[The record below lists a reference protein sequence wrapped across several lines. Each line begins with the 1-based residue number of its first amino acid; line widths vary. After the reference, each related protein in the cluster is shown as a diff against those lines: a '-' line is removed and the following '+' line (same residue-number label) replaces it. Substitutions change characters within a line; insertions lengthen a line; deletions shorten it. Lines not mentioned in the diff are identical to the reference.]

1 MSHEDKFTRSI
12 VLFSQLPSENSRN
25 LQLFTTVHAFSKG
38 PTLNSWLNRLKQ
50 ATYNTSFMYCLRMI
64 IAFTG
69 TAFVPYLLDLQLYT
83 IPLTLGVVAAG
94 LSDIDDRF
102 SVRVMNQLF
111 TYIGFFITAVSIY
124 FLFPYPLLFALGLIV
139 SCIGWILLGSLGRRY
154 ASISYGCLVI
164 AVYAM
169 LGVHLFDNWYM
180 QALLLVTGAAWY
192 GLLSTISFLLF
203 PVRQVQDKLA
213 QCYASLGDFLFAKS
227 NLFDVDMTAASY
239 QQSLI
244 ELSLENGKLIGIFND
259 MKTALLTRLKG
270 DRGQKDTRH
279 SLQYYFVAQDIHERA
294 DSAHIDYQKLAKI
307 FEHSDILFRFQ
318 RVLSIQAKACK
329 DLSSSILLRQPYNHS
344 HRFKHSFRNL
354 RISLDKLRDEQQY
367 DQVWVN
373 ALFSLYQN
381 LKAIDAQLRNVETVR
396 HITFDKAKQVENQLK
411 DDDLKGW
418 DDIVIRFKQH
428 LNPESVL
435 FRHAVRLSLVL
446 FIGYVFVQ
454 LTDIEYGYW
463 ILLTALFVSQPNFN
477 ATKRRL
483 YLRIVGT
490 LIGIILG
497 YAILYFIPS
506 IEGQLLLLVLSGVLF
521 FELRSKQYAQA
532 TAFITI
538 LALINFNLDGM
549 GFEAAIPRMIDTLI
563 GCALA
568 WFGVSFIFPDWKFRR
583 LGRTIRRSLQAQCD
597 YLSEVIGQ
605 YKQGRNN
612 GLNYRIVRRAAHNT
626 DADVASL
633 ISTLA
638 TEPDFDVA
646 QKTLA
651 FEFLSLNHTFISYI
665 AALGAHR
672 DKIEDQQVL
681 QLLDQ
686 ALDDIQGAL
695 LRDEVPD
702 LSSQNMLNAIRQR
715 LAQQNDEDHK
725 SLIVLQQLSLMF
737 SILNQL
743 SQLKQNLSHERD
755 QKSTELASL

>member
-1 MSHEDKFTRSI
+1 MDSW
-12 VLFSQLPSENSRN
+12 FS
-25 LQLFTTVHAFSKG
+25 
-38 PTLNSWLNRLKQ
+38 RLKQ
-50 ATYNTSFMYCLRMI
+50 ATYNTTFMYSIRMI

-69 TAFVPYLLDLQLYT
+69 TAFVPYFMGQQLFT

-102 SVRVMNQLF
+102 SVRIMNLIY
-111 TYIGFFITAVSIY
+111 TYIGFFITAVSVY
-124 FLFPYPLLFALGLIV
+124 VLFPYPILFALGLIV

-154 ASISYGCLVI
+154 ATISYGCLVI
-164 AVYAM
+164 SVYSM
-169 LGVHLFDNWYM
+169 LGVHLFENWYT
-180 QALLLVTGAAWY
+180 QASLLVIGAAWY
-192 GLLSTISFLLF
+192 GLISTISFLLF

-213 QCYASLGDFLFAKS
+213 QCYSSLGDFLFAKS

-239 QQSLI
+239 QQSMI
-244 ELSLENGKLIGIFND
+244 ELSLENGKLITIFNE

-270 DRGQKDTRH
+270 DRGQRDTRR

-294 DSAHIDYQKLAKI
+294 DSAHIDYQKLSKI

-318 RVLSIQAKACK
+318 RILSIQAKACK
-329 DLSSSILLRQPYNHS
+329 DLSASILQRKTYQHNK
-344 HRFKHSFRNL
+344 RFKHAFQNL
-354 RISLDKLRDEQQY
+354 KVSLEKLRTEQQY

-373 ALFSLYQN
+373 SLYSLYQN
-381 LKAIDAQLRNVETVR
+381 LKAIDSQLRNVETER
-396 HITFDKAKQVENQLK
+396 HMNFDKAKHIENQLK

-418 DDIVIRFKQH
+418 DDIVIRVKQH
-428 LNPESVL
+428 LTPESVL
-435 FRHAVRLSLVL
+435 FRHAVRVSLVL
-446 FIGYVFVQ
+446 FIGYIFVQ
-454 LTDIEYGYW
+454 LTDIQYGYW

-497 YAILYFIPS
+497 YAILYFVPS

-549 GFEAAIPRMIDTLI
+549 GFTAAMPRMIDTLI

-583 LGRTIRRSLQAQCD
+583 LPRTIKRSLQAQCN
-597 YLSEVIGQ
+597 YLAEVVEQ
-605 YKQGRNN
+605 YKHGRNN
-612 GLNYRIVRRAAHNT
+612 GLNYRVVRRAAHNT

-638 TEPDFDVA
+638 TEPDFDPA
-646 QKTLA
+646 QKTQA
-651 FEFLSLNHTFISYI
+651 FEFLCLNHTFISYI

-672 DKIEDQQVL
+672 EKMQDQEVL
-681 QLLDQ
+681 NLLDK
-686 ALDDIQGAL
+686 ASNDIQGAL

-702 LSSQNMLNAIRQR
+702 LTATNMLQTIRQR
-715 LAQQNDEDHK
+715 LSQNSDDDQK
-725 SLIVLQQLSLMF
+725 SLIILQQLSLMF
-737 SILNQL
+737 SILAQI
-743 SQLKQNLSHERD
+743 SRLKQNLSHDHD
-755 QKSTELASL
+755 QQATELASL

>member
-1 MSHEDKFTRSI
+1 M
-12 VLFSQLPSENSRN
+12 
-25 LQLFTTVHAFSKG
+25 
-38 PTLNSWLNRLKQ
+38 
-50 ATYNTSFMYCLRMI
+50 YNLRMI
-64 IAFTG
+64 IAFAG
-69 TAFVPYLLDLQLYT
+69 TAFVPYFMGHQLAT

-102 SVRVMNQLF
+102 SVRIMNLIY

-124 FLFPYPLLFALGLIV
+124 FLFPYPVLFALGLIV
-139 SCIGWILLGSLGRRY
+139 SCIGLILLGSLGRRY
-154 ASISYGCLVI
+154 ATISYGCLVI
-164 AVYAM
+164 SVYSM
-169 LGVHLFDNWYM
+169 LGVGLFNNWYS

-192 GLLSTISFLLF
+192 GLISTISFLLF
-203 PVRQVQDKLA
+203 PVRQVQDKLS
-213 QCYASLGDFLFAKS
+213 QCYSSLGDFLFAKS
-227 NLFDVDMTAASY
+227 NLFDVDMTPSSY
-239 QQSLI
+239 QQSMI
-244 ELSLENGKLIGIFND
+244 ELSLENGKLVGIFNE

-270 DRGQKDTRH
+270 DRGQKDTRR

-294 DSAHIDYQKLAKI
+294 DSAHIDYQKLVKI

-329 DLSSSILLRQPYNHS
+329 DLSHSILHRETYQHNK
-344 HRFKHSFRNL
+344 RFKHTFANL
-354 RISLDKLRDEQQY
+354 RLSLDKLRSEQQY

-381 LKAIDAQLRNVETVR
+381 LKSIDAQLRNVETER
-396 HITFDKAKQVENQLK
+396 HIKFDKSKHIENQLK

-418 DDIVIRFKQH
+418 DDIVIRIKQH
-428 LNPESVL
+428 LTPESVL
-435 FRHAVRLSLVL
+435 FRHAIRVSMVL
-446 FIGYVFVQ
+446 LIGYIFVQ
-454 LTDIEYGYW
+454 VTNIEYGYW

-483 YLRIVGT
+483 RLRIVGT
-490 LIGIILG
+490 LVGIILG

-506 IEGQLLLLVLSGVLF
+506 IEGQLLLLVFSGVLF

-549 GFEAAIPRMIDTLI
+549 GFEAALPRMIDTLI

-583 LGRTIRRSLQAQCD
+583 LPRTIQRSLTAQCE
-597 YLSEVIGQ
+597 YLAEVIQQ
-605 YKQGRNN
+605 YKNGRNN
-612 GLNYRIVRRAAHNT
+612 GLKYRVVRRAANNN

-638 TEPDFDVA
+638 TEPDFDPV
-646 QKTLA
+646 QKSLA
-651 FEFLSLNHTFISYI
+651 FEFLCLNHTLLSYI

-672 DKIEDQQVL
+672 EKISDQEVL

-686 ALDDIQGAL
+686 SLDDIQGAL
-695 LRDEVPD
+695 LKDEVPD
-702 LSSQNMLNAIRQR
+702 LTAQNMLHTIRQR
-715 LAQQNDEDHK
+715 LSQNNEDDQK
-725 SLIVLQQLSLMF
+725 SLIVLQQLSLML

-743 SQLKQNLSHERD
+743 SRLKQSLSHDRD
-755 QKSTELASL
+755 EKATELASL